1 MEILIILG
9 TIYIGLQI
17 FHTIIFGEY
26 AAEISAYR
34 RDCKW

>member
-9 TIYIGLQI
+9 TIYAGLRI
-17 FHTIIFGEY
+17 FNHIIFEEY